1 MAKHYNVG
9 DKVQVRKDLLFD
21 MRIKDGKYDRWVG
34 ELAEYTGKWV
44 TIKYFDER
52 DDSYLIEEDNKGHWW
67 WDCFFVG
74 HEHDDTIDDI
84 MRTLNDEMKDEIVRE
99 VLRKADNV
107 SMEDKPIRGLI
118 NSEDNKYIC
127 NTVTK
132 TTRKMEIEIR
142 SSVIEVEC
150 DV

>member
-1 MAKHYNVG
+1 
-9 DKVQVRKDLLFD
+9 
-21 MRIKDGKYDRWVG
+21 
-34 ELAEYTGKWV
+34 
-44 TIKYFDER
+44 
-52 DDSYLIEEDNKGHWW
+52 
-67 WDCFFVG
+67 
-74 HEHDDTIDDI
+74 

-118 NSEDNKYIC
+118 SSEDSKYMC